1 MPITVDPSRILP
13 GKYSYGGRSI
23 TDGVHTSVFKS
34 KKTMSIS
41 RTMWHGAPALL
52 AVRDGPLITRVSFDS
67 LVVSARDLTPLRAT
81 ITYNT
86 QKPVGVIHAD
96 FDSANI
102 HVVLTGRF
110 DTAASFPYPIVPG
123 QLPFEWTGA
132 LVIPAL
138 PLAPG
143 WSGTLRITPPIHP
156 RAYKFVD
163 RPWETMA
170 LRVIG
175 RERITVAAGTFD
187 CWKVQ
192 VGTTLD
198 QSFMWVSVD
207 KHFVV
212 RSQTDHRFGDTEF
225 EDQVDLESFSSAPQ

>member
-1 MPITVDPSRILP
+1 
-13 GKYSYGGRSI
+13 
-23 TDGVHTSVFKS
+23 
-34 KKTMSIS
+34 
-41 RTMWHGAPALL
+41 
-52 AVRDGPLITRVSFDS
+52 
-67 LVVSARDLTPLRAT
+67 
-81 ITYNT
+81 
-86 QKPVGVIHAD
+86 
-96 FDSANI
+96 
-102 HVVLTGRF
+102 
-110 DTAASFPYPIVPG
+110 
-123 QLPFEWTGA
+123 
-132 LVIPAL
+132 
-138 PLAPG
+138 
-143 WSGTLRITPPIHP
+143 HP

-175 RERITVAAGTFD
+175 RERMTVAAGVFD

-225 EDQVDLESFSSAPQ
+225 EDQVDLDSFSSAPE